1 MKTMMD
7 DFRYGLPDLIEKI
20 ITRDWMKRMLSVF
33 TLTRP
38 TLMRSQV
45 PVELTIMGIQI
56 PQFKITG
63 TKVTIIQMQTKVLQ

>member
-7 DFRYGLPDLIEKI
+7 DFRHGLPDLIEKI

-45 PVELTIMGIQI
+45 PVGLTIMGIQI
-56 PQFKITG
+56 PQFKITE